1 MTICYIENFGV
12 LLKKNEKLTILML
25 IFSYEAVKY
34 QKVSLYIM
42 KGLPFA
48 FPENTAA
55 FTYDSQSC
63 IFFLTPKISPERSP
77 FNSCHST

>member
-1 MTICYIENFGV
+1 
-12 LLKKNEKLTILML
+12 ML

-42 KGLPFA
+42 KGLSFA

-55 FTYDSQSC
+55 FTYDS
-63 IFFLTPKISPERSP
+63 
-77 FNSCHST
+77 